1 MAIMAYRRFIKI
13 NGNVESKSNA
23 ECVITKLGYISIKN
37 EIQITLRI
45 TETFLH
51 WLIRLI
57 E

>member
-45 TETFLH
+45 T
-51 WLIRLI
+51 
-57 E
+57 